1 MPTVPC
7 WWCESKVALEDLTE
21 RLSTAICTDVG
32 LTARSYRSARMTV
45 EIVCRLGCPSA
56 FTCIH
61 CATRFNLI
69 ATCCAYRFGRRVAS
83 QYATCPRKE
92 NPPTQRDQQAI

>member
-1 MPTVPC
+1 MMAREGICCT
-7 WWCESKVALEDLTE
+7 L
-21 RLSTAICTDVG
+21 RGSTADCTDVG

-56 FTCIH
+56 STCIH

-69 ATCCAYRFGRRVAS
+69 ATCCEAIRQLVCPRDTKRATSRSRRVRLYVHRAVG
-83 QYATCPRKE
+83 AVGG
-92 NPPTQRDQQAI
+92 